1 MPALLNE
8 CLKFSDDIIISA
20 FDKLFSNIPES
31 PTELQAFCDVAP
43 DKIKVVVHKF
53 TNDKHPRYFH
63 NFARWESIA
72 HTKHDY
78 IFFLDA
84 DEIPEGDIF
93 KYLLENNMLTDYDG
107 IDFRCHWYFRTVRNQ
122 AIQKEICGLIIKK
135 SVITNELMFTDL
147 ERWSFRQAL
156 GSKYLS
162 DVTFEGQILMHHFS
176 WVRSKDEMLQKV
188 DSWGHKFDKDWISL
202 IHEEF
207 SRPFNGTDFVHN
219 YAYNIVEDRFKILR

>member
-1 MPALLNE
+1 
-8 CLKFSDDIIISA
+8 
-20 FDKLFSNIPES
+20 
-31 PTELQAFCDVAP
+31 
-43 DKIKVVVHKF
+43 
-53 TNDKHPRYFH
+53 
-63 NFARWESIA
+63 
-72 HTKHDY
+72 
-78 IFFLDA
+78 
-84 DEIPEGDIF
+84 
-93 KYLLENNMLTDYDG
+93 
-107 IDFRCHWYFRTVRNQ
+107 
-122 AIQKEICGLIIKK
+122 
-135 SVITNELMFTDL
+135 MFTDL